1 MTISQNLRAVA
12 NDTSLIL
19 RSVYY
24 RRPLALR
31 PEDEELPAELLLR
44 DEEDEDPKLLEDDLE
59 LLGES

>member
-1 MTISQNLRAVA
+1 MIQVSY
-12 NDTSLIL
+12 L

-31 PEDEELPAELLLR
+31 PEEEELPVELLLR

>member
-1 MTISQNLRAVA
+1 MIQVSY
-12 NDTSLIL
+12 L

-31 PEDEELPAELLLR
+31 PEEEELLDELLLR

>member
-1 MTISQNLRAVA
+1 MA

-31 PEDEELPAELLLR
+31 LEDEELPEELLLR

>member
-31 PEDEELPAELLLR
+31 PEEEELLDELLLR

-59 LLGES
+59 LGVS